1 MDKDLLEVFFSV
13 ARERMRIRQLTAK
26 MNPLVPRL
34 LSSAQSASIINELS
48 ELLRARE
55 RMAGTPGGSA
65 LKWGVNSEPLSS

>member
-13 ARERMRIRQLTAK
+13 AREGMRIRQLTAK
-26 MNPLVPRL
+26 MNPLVPLL

-55 RMAGTPGGSA
+55 CMAGTPGGSA
-65 LKWGVNSEPLSS
+65 LK